1 MSLEG
6 HQTVVLHGGMESEE
20 RDSVIDDF
28 RAGLSRVLIAT
39 NVLAR
44 GIDIPQVSLV
54 INYDLPESSDQKV
67 DPETY
72 LHRIGRT
79 GRFGRSGIA
88 INMVHDAHS
97 FDVLMD
103 IRSYFNKTMKE
114 IPTTS
119 IDAIDES
126 LKEVS

>member
-1 MSLEG
+1 MTLEG
-6 HQTVVLHGGMESEE
+6 HQTAVLHGGMDSDA
-20 RDSVIDDF
+20 RDAIIDEF
-28 RAGLSRVLIAT
+28 RAGRSRVLIAT

-54 INYDLPESSDQKV
+54 INYDLPETADRKV

-97 FDVLMD
+97 FDILMA
-103 IRSYFNKTMKE
+103 IRTFFNKPMKE
-114 IPTTS
+114 IPTNDVS
-119 IDAIDES
+119 AIDES
-126 LKEVS
+126 LNSA